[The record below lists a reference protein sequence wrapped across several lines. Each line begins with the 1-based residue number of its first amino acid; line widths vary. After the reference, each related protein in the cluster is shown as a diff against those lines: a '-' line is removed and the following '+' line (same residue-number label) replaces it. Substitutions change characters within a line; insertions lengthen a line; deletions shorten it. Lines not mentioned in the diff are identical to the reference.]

1 MVQGIRSVGATA
13 LAISKVERRDG
24 SSAAPART
32 PSSDTPV
39 DFMAEL
45 SRENQAAA
53 SSRLEDVKSAVESA
67 GTVGRGIE
75 GDRATALSAHSRLTP
90 ERVADLLKD

>member
-13 LAISKVERRDG
+13 LSISKVERRDG
-24 SSAAPART
+24 ASSTPART
-32 PSSDTPV
+32 PSKDTPV

-53 SSRLEDVKSAVESA
+53 STRLEDVKSALQSA
-67 GTVGRGIE
+67 GSLGRGIE
-75 GDRATALSAHSRLTP
+75 SDKAAALGAHSRLPP
-90 ERVADLLKD
+90 ERVSDLLKD